1 MANEITTTE
10 GAVFIPEIWRPGFL
24 KSLSYKGKIRNRVL
38 SADGDVKSLGDI
50 LHIRIAPTGTTN
62 DVTAAT
68 GAITNQALTP
78 TEAQLTVNKWK
89 DYSFD
94 IVDNVKSQADQYL
107 EAALKQSAPAAF
119 AKAIDSDLFDLA
131 SAGLTGYTALDA
143 TSGLTA
149 DHLTEAFY
157 SLANADVDMED
168 PNNIS
173 WFFHWKQWPVLKK
186 LASLSEAQITG
197 ESGGGIVKFKVPDV
211 LGCPVYFSNEVQLST
226 YHYNMLLH
234 REAMACGVQ
243 KNFNME
249 QLARVRK
256 STPYSADMMYG
267 VKVVRTTHG
276 INITTTA

>member
-1 MANEITTTE
+1 MSNEITTTE

-24 KSLSYKGKIRNRVL
+24 KALMYKGKIRPRVL
-38 SADGDVKSLGDI
+38 SADGDVKSMGDI

-62 DVTAAT
+62 NVTSTT

-78 TEAQLTVNKWK
+78 TEAQLTVDKWK

-94 IVDNVKSQADQYL
+94 IVDNVKAPADQYL
-107 EAALKQSAPAAF
+107 EAALKESAPAAF

-131 SAGLTGYTALDA
+131 ASGLTTQTAVDA
-143 TSGLTA
+143 TSGLTG

-157 SLANADVDMED
+157 SLAVDEVDMED

-186 LASLSEAQITG
+186 LAGISESQITG
-197 ESGGGIVKFKVPDV
+197 ESGGGLLKFKVPDV
-211 LGCPVYFSNEVQLST
+211 LGVPVYFSSEVQLST
-226 YHYNMLLH
+226 YHYNLLIH
-234 REAMACGVQ
+234 KEAFACGVQ

-267 VKVVRTTHG
+267 VKVVRGTHG
-276 INITTTA
+276 VCLTTTA